1 MIDIMSALQSIF
13 DQAQELTLQ
22 TGTALFRR
30 NDPVRSMFF
39 NRTGA
44 INLERPLADG
54 TALTLH
60 TAVEGM
66 LIAEASLFADAYHC
80 DAVATVPTVVARLP
94 RERFIKLLA
103 EMPEASLSIIKAQ
116 ASEVQSQR
124 ARIEILRLRRVAE
137 RLNAWLEL
145 NGVPIK
151 GEWKRIADEIG
162 VSPPALYREIA
173 RRKRV

>member
-1 MIDIMSALQSIF
+1 
-13 DQAQELTLQ
+13 
-22 TGTALFRR
+22 
-30 NDPVRSMFF
+30 MFF

-44 INLERPLADG
+44 IMLERPLADG

-60 TAVEGM
+60 TAEEGM

-94 RERFIKLLA
+94 RERIFKLLA
-103 EMPEASLSIIKAQ
+103 KMPEASLSLIKAQ
-116 ASEVQSQR
+116 AREVQSQR

-137 RLNAWLEL
+137 RLDAWIEL
-145 NGVPIK
+145 NGVLIK